1 MRPQPNTQ
9 APKRKRS
16 SALKSAVILYPS
28 VVLVLT
34 NIRGGSQNEKTGDM
48 IQSWIFDRSKLTEK
62 VFGAKCDA
70 CPMMSQCYVMK
81 GTQAHNSVR
90 RATLKALGLL
100 DGNTSYKVTTLEKV
114 LPMLSGRPLR
124 LGSYGD
130 PSAIPLEDMRAL
142 VGAADGHTGYT
153 HFWRSS
159 DPAYSRFLMASV
171 EDLAGEMLA
180 QSLGYRTYRVLRK
193 HETDHEVTDRSIL
206 CLEKSAG
213 LSCSNCMICCG
224 TSKPKAKHVYIYEH

>member
-9 APKRKRS
+9 TTRRKRS
-16 SALKSAVILYPS
+16 SALNSAVIIYNT

-34 NIRGGSQNEKTGDM
+34 NIRGGSRNAKTGDM
-48 IQSWIFDRSKLTEK
+48 VQSWVFDRTKLTAK
-62 VFGAKCDA
+62 VFGAKCEE
-70 CPMMSQCYVMK
+70 CPMVAQCYVMK

-100 DGNTSYKVTTLEKV
+100 SGNTSYKVTTLQQV

-130 PSAIPLEDMRAL
+130 PSAIPLDDLRAL
-142 VGAADGHTGYT
+142 VSAADGHTGYT

-159 DPAYSRFLMASV
+159 DPAYAQFLMASV
-171 EDLAGEMLA
+171 EDLPSEMLA

-193 HETDHEVTDRSIL
+193 TESQHEVSERSIL

-213 LSCSNCMICCG
+213 LSCADCLVCSG
-224 TSKPKAKHVYIYEH
+224 TSKPNAKNIYIYEH

>member
-1 MRPQPNTQ
+1 MRPQPNIS
-9 APKRKRS
+9 APRSKRS
-16 SALKSAVILYPS
+16 SALSSAVILYHS

-34 NIRGGSQNEKTGDM
+34 NIKGGSQNEKTGDM
-48 IQSWIFDRSKLTEK
+48 VQSWVFDRNKLTDR
-62 VFGAKCDA
+62 VFGAKCSE
-70 CPMMSQCYVMK
+70 CPMVSECYVMK
-81 GTQAHNSVR
+81 GRGAHNAVR

-100 DGNTSYKVTTLEKV
+100 EGNTSYKVVSLSEV

-130 PSAIPLEDMRAL
+130 PSAIPLDDMRAL
-142 VGAADGHTGYT
+142 VEAADGHTGYT

-159 DPAYSRFLMASV
+159 DPAYSQFLMASV

-193 HETDHEVTDRSIL
+193 HETQHEVSERSIL

-213 LSCSNCMICCG
+213 LSCADCLVCCG
-224 TSKPKAKHVYIYEH
+224 TSKPRAKNIYIYEH

>member
-1 MRPQPNTQ
+1 MRPQPNTS
-9 APKRKRS
+9 APRRKRS
-16 SALKSAVILYPS
+16 RALNSAVILYHS

-34 NIRGGSQNEKTGDM
+34 NIKGGSQNTKTGDM
-48 IQSWIFDRSKLTEK
+48 VQSWVFDRSKLTER

-70 CPMMSQCYVMK
+70 CPLVNECYVMNN
-81 GTQAHNSVR
+81 TRAHLSVR

-100 DGNTSYKVTTLEKV
+100 EGNTSYKVVSLSDV
-114 LPMLSGRPLR
+114 LPLLSGRPLR

-130 PSAIPLEDMRAL
+130 PSAIPLDDMRAL
-142 VGAADGHTGYT
+142 VEAADGHTGYT
-153 HFWRSS
+153 HFWLSS
-159 DPAYSRFLMASV
+159 DPAYAEFLMASV

-193 HETDHEVTDRSIL
+193 GETQHEVSERSIL

-213 LSCSNCMICCG
+213 LSCADCLVCSG
-224 TSKPKAKHVYIYEH
+224 TSKPKAKHIYIYEH

>member
-1 MRPQPNTQ
+1 MRPQPNAQ
-9 APKRKRS
+9 VSRRKRS

-48 IQSWIFDRSKLTEK
+48 VQSWIFDRAKLTAK

-70 CPMMSQCYVMK
+70 CPLVNDCYV
-81 GTQAHNSVR
+81 TSNTRAHLSVR

-100 DGNTSYKVTTLEKV
+100 EGNTSYKVTTLEKV

-130 PSAIPLEDMRAL
+130 PSAIPLDDMRAL
-142 VGAADGHTGYT
+142 VEAADGHTGYT

-159 DPAYSRFLMASV
+159 DPAYSQFLMASV

-193 HETDHEVTDRSIL
+193 HETEHEVSERSIL

-213 LSCSNCMICCG
+213 LSCADCLVCSG
-224 TSKPKAKHVYIYEH
+224 TSKPKAKHIYIYEH